1 MGYSVVVPGKIDP
14 QAKLPV
20 VFWIHGGGC
29 VFSILCLQTPT
40 KACHRY
46 AEFSSSGF
54 GGVDLVHD
62 ALYGAITV
70 VIQYRLGVFGS

>member
-29 VFSILCLQTPT
+29 VFSIRSGRYRLKPR
-40 KACHRY
+40 HRY
-46 AEFSSSGF
+46 AVFSSSGF
-54 GGVDLVHD
+54 SGADLVHD
-62 ALYGAITV
+62 ALYGAIAV